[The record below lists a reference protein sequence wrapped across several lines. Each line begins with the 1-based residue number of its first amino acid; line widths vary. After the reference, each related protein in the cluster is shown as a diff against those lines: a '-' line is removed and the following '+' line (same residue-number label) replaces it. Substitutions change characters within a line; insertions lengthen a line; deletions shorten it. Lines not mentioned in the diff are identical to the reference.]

1 MKFIV
6 FIFMFY
12 IGFSSYLLS
21 DEIIDC
27 SQFDSISAK
36 YVECKTKNLKYNLNK
51 KQSEMK
57 SKVENIDE
65 TETGK
70 KIKKKIKKSSLGEK
84 LLKFKNSKTGSDF
97 LKKNDN

>member
-27 SQFDSISAK
+27 SQFDKISAK
-36 YVECKTKNLKYNLNK
+36 YVECKAKNLKSILNK

-57 SKVENIDE
+57 SKVENIYE

-70 KIKKKIKKSSLGEK
+70 KINKSTLGQK
-84 LLKFKNSKTGSDF
+84 LLKFKKKKTG
-97 LKKNDN
+97 

>member
-27 SQFDSISAK
+27 NQFDKISAK
-36 YVECKTKNLKYNLNK
+36 YVECKAKNLKSNLNK

-57 SKVENIDE
+57 SKIENIDE

-70 KIKKKIKKSSLGEK
+70 KIKKSTLGQNF
-84 LLKFKNSKTGSDF
+84 LNLKTAKQDLIF
-97 LKKNDN
+97 

>member
-27 SQFDSISAK
+27 SQFDKISAK
-36 YVECKTKNLKYNLNK
+36 YVECKAKNLKSNLNK
-51 KQSEMK
+51 KQSEIK
-57 SKVENIDE
+57 SKIENVGE
-65 TETGK
+65 TESGK
-70 KIKKKIKKSSLGEK
+70 NFKKSTLGQK
-84 LLKFKNSKTGSDF
+84 LLKFKNSKTGWDF
-97 LKKNDN
+97 FKKNDN

>member
-27 SQFDSISAK
+27 SQFNKMSAK
-36 YVECKTKNLKYNLNK
+36 FIECKAKNLKSNLNK

-57 SKVENIDE
+57 SKVENISE
-65 TETGK
+65 TETGN
-70 KIKKKIKKSSLGEK
+70 KIKKSTLGQK

-97 LKKNDN
+97 FKKNDN

>member
-27 SQFDSISAK
+27 NQFDKISVK
-36 YVECKTKNLKYNLNK
+36 YVECKAKNLKSNLNK
-51 KQSEMK
+51 KQTEMK
-57 SKVENIDE
+57 SKVENINK

-70 KIKKKIKKSSLGEK
+70 KIKKSTLGQK

-97 LKKNDN
+97 LKNNDN

>member
-12 IGFSSYLLS
+12 ISFSSYLLS

-27 SQFDSISAK
+27 SQFNNMSAK
-36 YVECKTKNLKYNLNK
+36 YIECKAKNLKSNLNK

-57 SKVENIDE
+57 SKVENINE
-65 TETGK
+65 TETGN
-70 KIKKKIKKSSLGEK
+70 KIKKSTLGQK

>member
-21 DEIIDC
+21 DEIINC
-27 SQFDSISAK
+27 SQFDKISAK
-36 YVECKTKNLKYNLNK
+36 YVECKAKNLKSNLNK

-57 SKVENIDE
+57 SKIKNIDE
-65 TETGK
+65 NQTGK
-70 KIKKKIKKSSLGEK
+70 KIKKSTLGQKI
-84 LLKFKNSKTGSDF
+84 LKFKNSKTGSDF
-97 LKKNDN
+97 FKKNDNWK

>member
-6 FIFMFY
+6 FIFMLY
-12 IGFSSYLLS
+12 IGFSSYLFS
-21 DEIIDC
+21 GEIVDC
-27 SQFDSISAK
+27 NQFDTISAK
-36 YVECKTKNLKYNLNK
+36 YIECKAKNLKSNLNK

-57 SKVENIDE
+57 SKVENINE
-65 TETGK
+65 TETGN
-70 KIKKKIKKSSLGEK
+70 KIKKSTLGQK

>member
-21 DEIIDC
+21 DEIINC
-27 SQFDSISAK
+27 SQFDKISAK
-36 YVECKTKNLKYNLNK
+36 YVECKAKNLKSNLNK
-51 KQSEMK
+51 KQSEIK

-65 TETGK
+65 TEAAK
-70 KIKKKIKKSSLGEK
+70 KIKKTTLGQK

-97 LKKNDN
+97 FKKNGN

>member
-27 SQFDSISAK
+27 SQFDKISAK
-36 YVECKTKNLKYNLNK
+36 YVECKAKKFKSNLNK

-57 SKVENIDE
+57 SKVENINK

-70 KIKKKIKKSSLGEK
+70 KIKKSTFGQK

-97 LKKNDN
+97 FKKNGN

>member
-1 MKFIV
+1 
-6 FIFMFY
+6 MFY

-21 DEIIDC
+21 VEIIDC
-27 SQFDSISAK
+27 SQFDKISTK
-36 YVECKTKNLKYNLNK
+36 YVECKTKNLKSNLNK

-57 SKVENIDE
+57 SKIENIGE
-65 TETGK
+65 TKTGN
-70 KIKKKIKKSSLGEK
+70 KIKKSTLGQK

>member
-12 IGFSSYLLS
+12 ISFSSYLLS

-27 SQFDSISAK
+27 SQFDKISAK
-36 YVECKTKNLKYNLNK
+36 YVECKAKNLKSNLNK

-57 SKVENIDE
+57 SKVENIGN
-65 TETGK
+65 TKVGK
-70 KIKKKIKKSSLGEK
+70 NFKKSTLGQK
-84 LLKFKNSKTGSDF
+84 LVKFKNSKTGSDF
-97 LKKNDN
+97 LKKDDN